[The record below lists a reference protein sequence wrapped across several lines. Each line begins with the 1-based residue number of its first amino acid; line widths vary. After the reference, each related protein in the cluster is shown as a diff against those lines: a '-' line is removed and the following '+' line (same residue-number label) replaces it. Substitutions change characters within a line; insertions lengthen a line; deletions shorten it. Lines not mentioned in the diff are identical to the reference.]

1 MFFGNNLERRGV
13 GVKMKREYDGLK
25 AFKISVN
32 NVDIIKTS
40 GCEAMIQLK
49 MENGVCVSPSEQQ
62 QIEYTGDQG

>member
-1 MFFGNNLERRGV
+1 
-13 GVKMKREYDGLK
+13 MKREYDGLK